1 MDRVSQD
8 VRKIKLTI
16 TCPQC
21 KKRAFDVK
29 KRVDEIL
36 DVDIEFKCPNCK
48 NIFEVPLR
56 NL

>member
-21 KKRAFDVK
+21 KKRAFDIK
-29 KRVDEIL
+29 KRADEIL
-36 DVDIEFKCPNCK
+36 DVDIEFKCPNCR
-48 NIFEVPLR
+48 NIVEVPLIK
-56 NL
+56 